1 MINFKSMKSLT
12 NIIIN
17 GSKEKPITLDIF
29 YKQTNKPKPVV
40 IFVHGFKG
48 FKDWGHFN
56 TVAQTF
62 VDAGFIFVKFNF
74 SYNGTTTQNPMV
86 FDDLE
91 AFGNNNYI
99 IELNDLSLVIDWVLT
114 NDTFSQEI
122 DLENLSLI
130 GHSRGG
136 GIIVLKAA
144 EDKRV
149 KKIATWAAVSDFI
162 YRNKPSTIEAWKQ
175 QGVVHT
181 FNMRTGQQ
189 MPLYYQ
195 FYETIQAN
203 TDRLNI
209 VRAAKQ
215 LSIPFLIIHGTAD
228 TAVSFNDA
236 EELHKACKHSKL
248 LVIEGADHT
257 FGIKHPF
264 IDTVYPEQANT
275 VIQQTISFFEN

>member
-1 MINFKSMKSLT
+1 MNSKT
-12 NIIIN
+12 NIIIK
-17 GSKEKPITLDIF
+17 GSKEKPITLDVF
-29 YKQTNKPKPVV
+29 YNQTNQPKPVV

-56 TVAQTF
+56 AIAKTF
-62 VDAGFIFVKFNF
+62 VDADFVFVKFNF
-74 SYNGTTTQNPMV
+74 SYNGTTPENPMI

-99 IELNDLSLVIDWVLT
+99 IELNDLGLVIDWVLT
-114 NDTFSQEI
+114 SDIISQEI
-122 DLENLSLI
+122 NSEQLNLI

-136 GIIVLKAA
+136 GIVVLKAG
-144 EDKRV
+144 EDNRV
-149 KKIATWAAVSDFI
+149 KKIATWAGVSDFI
-162 YRNKPSTIEAWKQ
+162 NRNKTSTVEAWKE

-195 FYETIQAN
+195 FYETILAN
-203 TDRLNI
+203 ANRLDI
-209 VRAAKQ
+209 GKSAKQ

-228 TAVSFNDA
+228 NAVSINDA
-236 EELHKACKHSKL
+236 EELHKACNHSKL
-248 LVIEGADHT
+248 IVIEGADHT

-264 IDTVYPEQANT
+264 TDTIYPEHANR
-275 VIQQTISFFEN
+275 VIQQTIHFFEH

>member
-1 MINFKSMKSLT
+1 MKNLT

-17 GSKEKPITLDIF
+17 GSKEKPITLDVF
-29 YKQTNKPKPVV
+29 YNQTHKPKPIV
-40 IFVHGFKG
+40 IFVHGIKG

-56 TVAQTF
+56 AVAKTF
-62 VDAGFIFVKFNF
+62 VDAGFVFIKFNF
-74 SYNGTTTQNPMV
+74 SYNGTTTQNPSV

-99 IELNDLSLVIDWVLT
+99 IELNDLGLVIDWALT
-114 NDTFSQEI
+114 NDTLTTEV
-122 DLENLSLI
+122 DTEKLSLI

-136 GIIVLKAA
+136 GIVVLKAE
-144 EDKRV
+144 EDNRV

-162 YRNKPSTIEAWKQ
+162 NRNKPSTVEAWKQ

-195 FYETIQAN
+195 FYETIQAHTN
-203 TDRLNI
+203 RLDI
-209 VRAAKQ
+209 GKASKK
-215 LSIPFLIIHGTAD
+215 LKIPFLIIHGNAD
-228 TAVSFNDA
+228 TAVSLHDA

-264 IDTVYPEQANT
+264 IEADYPEQANT

>member
-1 MINFKSMKSLT
+1 MFIFKSMKALT

-17 GSKEKPITLDIF
+17 GSKEKPIVLDVF
-29 YKQTNKPKPVV
+29 YKQTNQPKPVV

-56 TVAQTF
+56 AVAKTF
-62 VDAGFIFVKFNF
+62 VEAGFVFVKFNF
-74 SYNGTTTQNPMV
+74 SYNGTTTQNPIV

-99 IELNDLSLVIDWVLT
+99 IELNDLSLVIDWALT
-114 NDTFSQEI
+114 NDTLSQEV
-122 DLENLSLI
+122 DSEKLSLI

-136 GIIVLKAA
+136 GIVVLKAA

-162 YRNKPSTIEAWKQ
+162 NRNEPSTVEVWKQ

-203 TDRLNI
+203 ADRLDI
-209 VRAAKQ
+209 GKAAK
-215 LSIPFLIIHGTAD
+215 LLDIPFLIIHGTAD
-228 TAVSFNDA
+228 TAVSFHDA

-248 LVIEGADHT
+248 LIIEGADHT

-264 IDTVYPEQANT
+264 NGAVYPEHAET

>member
-1 MINFKSMKSLT
+1 MKSLT

-17 GSKEKPITLDIF
+17 GSKEKPITLDVF
-29 YKQTNKPKPVV
+29 YNQTHKPKPVV

-56 TVAQTF
+56 AVAKTF
-62 VDAGFIFVKFNF
+62 VDAGFVFIKFNF
-74 SYNGTTTQNPMV
+74 SYNGTTTQNPLV

-99 IELNDLSLVIDWVLT
+99 IELNDLGLVIDWALT
-114 NDTFSQEI
+114 NDTLTTEV
-122 DLENLSLI
+122 DTEKLSLI

-136 GIIVLKAA
+136 GIVVLKAA
-144 EDKRV
+144 EDNRV

-162 YRNKPSTIEAWKQ
+162 NRNKPSTIEAWKQ

-195 FYETIQAN
+195 FYETIQAHTN
-203 TDRLNI
+203 RLDI
-209 VRAAKQ
+209 GKASKK
-215 LSIPFLIIHGTAD
+215 LKIPFLIIHGNAD
-228 TAVSFNDA
+228 TAVSLHDA
-236 EELHKACKHSKL
+236 EELHKACKHSQL

-264 IDTVYPEQANT
+264 IDADYPEQANT

>member
-1 MINFKSMKSLT
+1 MKSLT

-17 GSKEKPITLDIF
+17 GSKEKPITLDVF
-29 YKQTNKPKPVV
+29 YKQTNQPKPTV

-56 TVAQTF
+56 DVAKTF
-62 VDAGFIFVKFNF
+62 VDAGFVFVKFNF
-74 SYNGTTTQNPMV
+74 SYNGTTPQNPMV

-99 IELNDLSLVIDWVLT
+99 IELNDLGLVIDWVLT
-114 NDTFSQEI
+114 NDMLSHEI
-122 DLENLSLI
+122 DSEKLSLI

-136 GIIVLKAA
+136 GIVVLKAA
-144 EDKRV
+144 EDKRIQ
-149 KKIATWAAVSDFI
+149 KIVTWAAVSDVI
-162 YRNKPSTIEAWKQ
+162 NRNKPSTVEAWKQ

-203 TDRLNI
+203 TNRLDI
-209 VRAAKQ
+209 GKASKQ
-215 LSIPFLIIHGTAD
+215 LDIPFLITHGTAD
-228 TAVSFNDA
+228 TAVSFHDA

-248 LVIEGADHT
+248 LIIEGGDHT

-264 IDTVYPEQANT
+264 IDTVYPEQTNT
-275 VIQQTISFFEN
+275 VIQQTISFMEN

>member
-1 MINFKSMKSLT
+1 MKSLT

-17 GSKEKPITLDIF
+17 GSKEKPITLDVF
-29 YKQTNKPKPVV
+29 YNQTHKPKPVV

-56 TVAQTF
+56 AVAKTF
-62 VDAGFIFVKFNF
+62 VDAGFVFIKFNF
-74 SYNGTTTQNPMV
+74 SYNGTTTQNPLV

-99 IELNDLSLVIDWVLT
+99 IELNDLELVIDWALT
-114 NDTFSQEI
+114 NDTLTTEV
-122 DLENLSLI
+122 DTEKLNLI

-136 GIIVLKAA
+136 GIVVLKAA
-144 EDKRV
+144 EDNRV

-162 YRNKPSTIEAWKQ
+162 NRNKPSTVEAWKQ

-195 FYETIQAN
+195 FYETIQAHTN
-203 TDRLNI
+203 RLDI
-209 VRAAKQ
+209 GKAAEK
-215 LSIPFLIIHGTAD
+215 LRIPFLIIHGTAD
-228 TAVSFNDA
+228 TAVSFHDA
-236 EELHKACKHSKL
+236 EELHKACKHSQL
-248 LVIEGADHT
+248 LVIDGGDHT

-264 IDTVYPEQANT
+264 IDAVYPEQAHT